1 MDYTQLRIQDY
12 QTTYNIIEN
21 SQEDGYL
28 KLYLEFVKTYLSD
41 KSLWF
46 SAGEAGTIQR
56 YAVNTRQTYFNI
68 PFVKKINLQ
77 KVSYFNN
84 NIEEV
89 LTYLTDY
96 TLEHKKGEYLSILK
110 LLNKDRVF
118 YTENYLQ
125 IEGTFGFE
133 EIPND
138 LHFIFL
144 EMFADLLNNYK
155 LNLSKLENDGQDVSS
170 LRAGNI
176 TYNFTNQSSNSMNFS
191 QIFVNN
197 TNLKQILNG
206 YF

>member
-1 MDYTQLRIQDY
+1 M
-12 QTTYNIIEN
+12 
-21 SQEDGYL
+21 
-28 KLYLEFVKTYLSD
+28 
-41 KSLWF
+41 
-46 SAGEAGTIQR
+46 
-56 YAVNTRQTYFNI
+56 
-68 PFVKKINLQ
+68 
-77 KVSYFNN
+77 
-84 NIEEV
+84 
-89 LTYLTDY
+89 TYLTDY